1 MLRQIRLSNFKCFA
15 RLHLELAPLT
25 LLCGGNGAGK
35 SSVLQALL
43 ALGRSRAAG
52 ALDRGHL
59 ILEDAHAG
67 PGAGREVLHEFAAE
81 DAIEFE
87 LVDDRATEPLRI
99 CFDYDRETDRWRARD
114 AGGVALDQW
123 ETLPPFVA
131 MHHVPAERVGPGKIQ
146 EQPGAA
152 AHRNDEYALNF
163 PAAHRGDSLPAA
175 DPRRGESDTDRR
187 CGDVLDYWLRQML
200 PGASRRTERIRATD
214 APTGGARRYRAAD
227 AGFGLSYVAP
237 TVAALLAP
245 PGTLCLIE
253 NPEAHLH
260 PSAQTKIAELAAR
273 AAAAGLQVVLETH
286 GNHVLDG
293 VRIAVLDGLLEPDD
307 TRFHQFEHENS
318 HSVVRTPQIDS
329 SGRLSSWPEGFFDQ
343 HLLDLT
349 RLLAP
354 KA

>member
-1 MLRQIRLSNFKCFA
+1 MLRQVRLSNFKCFA

-43 ALGRSRAAG
+43 ALRRSRAAG
-52 ALDRGHL
+52 ALDRGNPVL
-59 ILEDAHAG
+59 ADELTG
-67 PGAGREVLHEFAAE
+67 LGTGRRVLHEFAE
-81 DAIEFE
+81 DDAIEFG
-87 LVDDRATEPLRI
+87 LVDDRAAEPLRI
-99 CFDYDRETDRWRARD
+99 TFDYDRETDELRVRG
-114 AGGVALDQW
+114 AGALALGPW
-123 ETLPPFVA
+123 EALPPFA
-131 MHHVPAERVGPGKIQ
+131 ALHHLAAERIGPGKIRD
-146 EQPGAA
+146 PPDTGARRSDESA
-152 AHRNDEYALNF
+152 SNFPTAHRND
-163 PAAHRGDSLPAA
+163 SLTAA
-175 DPRRGESDTDRR
+175 DPRRGEADTDRY
-187 CGDVLDYWLRQML
+187 GDVLDYWLRQIM
-200 PGASRRTERIRATD
+200 PIASRRTGRIRAAE

-293 VRIAVLDGLLEPDD
+293 VRIAVLDGLLRPGD
-307 TRFHQFEHENS
+307 TQFHYFEQENGQ
-318 HSVVRTPQIDS
+318 SVVRTPQIDS
-329 SGRLSSWPEGFFDQ
+329 RGRLSSWPEGFFDQ
-343 HLLDLT
+343 HLLNLT